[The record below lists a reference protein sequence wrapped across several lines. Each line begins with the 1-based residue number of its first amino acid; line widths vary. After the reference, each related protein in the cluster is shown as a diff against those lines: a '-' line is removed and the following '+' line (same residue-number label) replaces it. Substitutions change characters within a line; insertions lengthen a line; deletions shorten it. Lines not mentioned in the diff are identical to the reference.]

1 MYTNQGVYKCLYS
14 KLNVVIVALVVL
26 LNTFSTG
33 QLVLSSRGTSKQ
45 TLPSNTSSDAL
56 KEYVIY
62 SIVEG
67 SSQDSDNE
75 RVRLH
80 LGMILATTDVQE
92 YGGEYTGVEFW
103 RVIMSDTQRVAFMSA
118 NPKVC
123 SSGTRKVLETL
134 LLMKTK
140 AQVQENT
147 QFLYH
152 EDLGLSQ
159 NYDQKASGPELSPSG
174 NLNETSAAS
183 GLFPGIIFQADAP
196 SDLRVVSWAP
206 RVPFGNSKSYAYDA
220 ESNGQSVIY
229 LIENGIDER
238 SRVTN
243 RNPAHVLV
251 VLIMWSGIHVAT
263 TRLGIRP
270 QCYAD
275 RDRRRSTLSWILRC
289 VEGHRP
295 QKWSCQNGQT
305 RGCEIL
311 TQSYGH
317 HLGFSIYYQ

>member
-1 MYTNQGVYKCLYS
+1 MYTNEGVDKCLCS
-14 KLNVVIVALVVL
+14 KLNIVFFALVVL
-26 LNTFSTG
+26 LNTLSSS
-33 QLVLSSRGTSKQ
+33 QLVPSSHVSSRQ
-45 TLPSNTSSDAL
+45 TLPSNTSSDAI

-80 LGMILATTDVQE
+80 LGMILAPTDVQE

-123 SSGTRKVLETL
+123 SLVTRKVLETP

-140 AQVQENT
+140 ARVQENT

-159 NYDQKASGPELSPSG
+159 NQKASGPELSLSG
-174 NLNETSAAS
+174 NLNGTNAE
-183 GLFPGIIFQADAP
+183 IIFQPDAP

-206 RVPFGNSKSYAYDA
+206 RVPFGNSKSYAYNA
-220 ESNGQSVIY
+220 ESSGQSVIY
-229 LIENGIDER
+229 LIENGINSR
-238 SRVTN
+238 SEVITRD
-243 RNPAHVLV
+243 PAHTLVL
-251 VLIMWSGIHVAT
+251 LIT
-263 TRLGIRP
+263 
-270 QCYAD
+270 
-275 RDRRRSTLSWILRC
+275 
-289 VEGHRP
+289 
-295 QKWSCQNGQT
+295 
-305 RGCEIL
+305 
-311 TQSYGH
+311 
-317 HLGFSIYYQ
+317 